1 MRKILTFLGSLLLIH
16 CGARQRQPA
25 AATSSVAYE
34 GRVGSPATAAMAV
47 AVMWWCCRA
56 RATQMFLQRPR
67 PVARSPTCPARRSS
81 TAEPKP
87 AHHLRSCRFYGAG
100 ASVPHR
106 CPDLLLRAGGG
117 AGHRAGRSP
126 RRAAG
131 RRDPW
136 WTPACDRVSCR
147 QPMAEQRAGRAAQR
161 QTTSSISTRR
171 CTSPAPRC
179 SSPTAV
185 LSVRSPGAKFTEF
198 LRALSMS
205 AAEHRSEAELRLKKS
220 SLQSAGLCD
229 RTLDGPCR

>member
-47 AVMWWCCRA
+47 AVMWCCRVW
-56 RATQMFLQRPR
+56 ATWMFLQRPH

-106 CPDLLLRAGGG
+106 WPRTSTAGGRG
-117 AGHRAGRSP
+117 AGHRAGRSTP
-126 RRAAG
+126 PGG
-131 RRDPW
+131 RTTRSVVD
-136 WTPACDRVSCR
+136 ACLRSSVLS
-147 QPMAEQRAGRAAQR
+147 ATHGRAASR
-161 QTTSSISTRR
+161 ARGPTSNDVINLNETVHESGTTLFI
-171 CTSPAPRC
+171 A
-179 SSPTAV
+179 
-185 LSVRSPGAKFTEF
+185 
-198 LRALSMS
+198 
-205 AAEHRSEAELRLKKS
+205 HRSS
-220 SLQSAGLCD
+220 VGPQSWCEIHGIPAGTFHVC
-229 RTLDGPCR
+229 C